1 MGCLWERRYGTNR
14 TNPPRQKR
22 IPISTGQR
30 TVRRNRKNRRPI
42 RLQSPWKPSPSPTE
56 RQEKKE
62 KNNQKDNK
70 NAQKRGTENL
80 IRGKSVAPNLN
91 IYAKHAPNPAYIPYI
106 IHSVSAKRKINRKR
120 TILRSAHKIE
130 TTGWE
135 RKTARLKTEK
145 DKHPG
150 HGNTPQNR
158 IPDLSERKTGHIL
171 NNHKAPKSPVT

>member
-1 MGCLWERRYGTNR
+1 MGTMTQDGPDKPVTAKANTHIYR
-14 TNPPRQKR
+14 TK
-22 IPISTGQR
+22 
-30 TVRRNRKNRRPI
+30 NRKTEQEEPSSHPVTVT
-42 RLQSPWKPSPSPTE
+42 LETVPKPDRKTGKE
-56 RQEKKE
+56 R

-91 IYAKHAPNPAYIPYI
+91 IYAKHTPNPAYIPYI

-120 TILRSAHKIE
+120 TILRSAHKME
-130 TTGWE
+130 TTGRK

-171 NNHKAPKSPVT
+171 NNHKAPKSTVT

>member
-1 MGCLWERRYGTNR
+1 MGCLWERRYGTDR
-14 TNPPRQKR
+14 TSPPRQKR
-22 IPISTGQR
+22 IPIPTGQR
-30 TVRRNRKNRRPI
+30 TVRRNRKGRRPI

-91 IYAKHAPNPAYIPYI
+91 IYAKAHPKPAYIPYI

-120 TILRSAHKIE
+120 TVLRSAHKIE
-130 TTGWE
+130 TTRRE

-150 HGNTPQNR
+150 HGNTP
-158 IPDLSERKTGHIL
+158 SEPQPGFIRKKNGTHL
-171 NNHKAPKSPVT
+171 E

>member
-1 MGCLWERRYGTNR
+1 MGCLWERRYGTDR
-14 TNPPRQKR
+14 TSPPRQKR
-22 IPISTGQR
+22 IPIPTGQR
-30 TVRRNRKNRRPI
+30 TVRRNRKGRRPI

-91 IYAKHAPNPAYIPYI
+91 IYAKAHPKPAYIPYI

-120 TILRSAHKIE
+120 TVLRSAHKME
-130 TTGWE
+130 TTGQE
-135 RKTARLKTEK
+135 RKTVRLKTEK
-145 DKHPG
+145 NKHPG
-150 HGNTPQNR
+150 HGNTP
-158 IPDLSERKTGHIL
+158 SEPQPGFIRKKNGTHL
-171 NNHKAPKSPVT
+171 E

>member
-1 MGCLWERRYGTNR
+1 MGCLWERRYGTDR
-14 TNPPRQKR
+14 TSPPRQKR
-22 IPISTGQR
+22 IPIPTGQR
-30 TVRRNRKNRRPI
+30 TVRRNRKGRRPI

-91 IYAKHAPNPAYIPYI
+91 IYAKAHPKPAYIPYI

-120 TILRSAHKIE
+120 TVLRSAHKME
-130 TTGWE
+130 TTGRE

-150 HGNTPQNR
+150 HGNTP
-158 IPDLSERKTGHIL
+158 SEPQPGFIRKKNGTHL
-171 NNHKAPKSPVT
+171 E

>member
-1 MGCLWERRYGTNR
+1 MHISPATAAPARHPHPATSRPPGRQRRIFMGCLWERRYGTDR
-14 TNPPRQKR
+14 TSPPRQKQ
-22 IPISTGQR
+22 IPIPTGQR
-30 TVRRNRKNRRPI
+30 TVRRNRKDRRPI

-80 IRGKSVAPNLN
+80 IRGKSVAPDLN

-120 TILRSAHKIE
+120 TVLRSAHNESKSYANHTINR
-130 TTGWE
+130 WK
-135 RKTARLKTEK
+135 RK
-145 DKHPG
+145 
-150 HGNTPQNR
+150 
-158 IPDLSERKTGHIL
+158 
-171 NNHKAPKSPVT
+171 

>member
-1 MGCLWERRYGTNR
+1 MGCLWEQWHR
-14 TNPPRQKR
+14 TDRTSPSRQKR

-42 RLQSPWKPSPSPTE
+42 RLQSPWKPSPKPDRKTGKE
-56 RQEKKE
+56 R

-91 IYAKHAPNPAYIPYI
+91 IYAKHTPNPAYIPYI

-120 TILRSAHKIE
+120 TILRSAHKME
-130 TTGWE
+130 TTGRK

-150 HGNTPQNR
+150 HGNTP
-158 IPDLSERKTGHIL
+158 SEPHPGFIRKKNGTHL
-171 NNHKAPKSPVT
+171 E